1 MTSPAILF
9 VALTSLIGMFQ
20 YFTLGWL
27 LTQGAPNNSTE
38 FYSMYLYR
46 NAFRF
51 FKMGYASA
59 MAWLLFLIVVTITL
73 VLFRTSARW
82 VYYGGEAE

>member
-1 MTSPAILF
+1 
-9 VALTSLIGMFQ
+9 LTGLIGTFQ

-59 MAWLLFLIVVTITL
+59 MAWVLFLIVVLLTL
-73 VLFRTSARW
+73 AVFRSSARW

>member
-1 MTSPAILF
+1 
-9 VALTSLIGMFQ
+9 MFQ

-27 LTQGAPNNSTE
+27 LTQGAPNNATE

-46 NAFRF
+46 NAFRY

-59 MAWLLFLIVVTITL
+59 LAWGLFIVIVTFT
-73 VLFRTSARW
+73 VVMMRSSARW
-82 VYYGGEAE
+82 VYYGGEAV

>member
-1 MTSPAILF
+1 M
-9 VALTSLIGMFQ
+9 LTGMIGMFQ

-27 LTQGAPNNSTE
+27 LTQGGPNESTE
-38 FYSMYLYR
+38 FFSLYLYR

-59 MAWLLFLIVVTITL
+59 QAWILFVIILVFTL
-73 VLFRTSARW
+73 FIFRSSARW
-82 VYYGGEAE
+82 VYYAGESD